1 MRGNYQLGSG
11 LVIILWYRDWEMTDK
26 RNAEQWNAVA
36 CRVEHSFV
44 LVCAGILQAV
54 FILHVFKCYL

>member
-1 MRGNYQLGSG
+1 
-11 LVIILWYRDWEMTDK
+11 MTDK